1 MNWLEIIELRTGSKD
16 RGEVDRFLG
25 DWLGKIK
32 ATEQKQQIRVYHNAL
47 LDTDISIHLFHQS
60 DAESTGFSPIG
71 SELAFVL
78 KEFGLVNHNI
88 WIEQKR
94 ELV

>member
-1 MNWLEIIELRTGSKD
+1 MNYLEIIELRTGNKD
-16 RGEVDRFLG
+16 RGQVAQFIE

-32 ATEQKQQIRVYHNAL
+32 ATDQQQIRVYHNAL
-47 LDTDISIHLFHQS
+47 LDTDISVHLFHQS
-60 DAESTGFSPIG
+60 VAESIGFSQIG
-71 SELAFVL
+71 SELVFVL